1 MKDYF
6 VSFWNYLEKLSVH
19 EIDSPNEKR
28 RRMTLVMIAILCCLV
43 GILVGT
49 RDLIIAGINSAVVIP
64 YTFTALVG
72 IALIV
77 YFMNKKFN
85 LLLYSFLF
93 TILIIPVLFQW
104 SVGGFSSRSAISLI
118 FWALLAPFGSLMFQD
133 IKKANWWFIAFIGL
147 VIISLSL
154 DKNFAQYSLKGP
166 HSELMVSHGI
176 NIIGFS
182 ITIFITMRY
191 FVHAFQREHSRAE
204 KLVLELTKTNGEL
217 HATLME
223 LKETQTELVQTEK
236 MAALGKLAASIAHE
250 MNNPI
255 GALKS
260 SADLS
265 ARCVSKM
272 EKYFNDHKGL
282 TEVENDTAFRNFV
295 QILKD
300 NSHVLTSASD
310 RVATTVGGF
319 ISFARLDEAEFDKVD
334 IHQGIENTLSL
345 IQRETKEDI
354 NIVKKYGEIPKISC
368 YPAELN
374 QVFMNLLT
382 NAVHSIK
389 GKGKITIHTF
399 LENEKVH
406 VKIVDTGVGIPQ
418 EKIKHLFDP
427 RITRHGIRVKALLGL
442 FTNFNIIKKHNG
454 TMKVESEIGK
464 GSTFTIILPTD
475 FEKVEKL

>member
-1 MKDYF
+1 MKHYF
-6 VSFWNYLEKLSVH
+6 VGFWNYLEKLSVH
-19 EIDSPNEKR
+19 QTDAPDAKR
-28 RRMTLVMIAILCCLV
+28 RKVTLVLTAILCCLV
-43 GILVGT
+43 SILVGT

-64 YTFTALVG
+64 YTFTILVG
-72 IALIV
+72 IALII
-77 YFMNKKFN
+77 YFFTKKFS
-85 LLLYSFLF
+85 LLLYAFLF
-93 TILIIPVLFQW
+93 TILIMPVLFQW
-104 SVGGFSSRSAISLI
+104 SIGGFSSRAAISLI

-133 IKKANWWFIAFIGL
+133 VRRANWWFAAFIGL
-147 VIISLSL
+147 VVLSLFL
-154 DKNFAQYSLKGP
+154 DKNFSQYSLKGP

-191 FVHAFQREHSRAE
+191 FVNAFQREHSRAE
-204 KLVLELTKTNGEL
+204 KLVAELTRTNGEL
-217 HATLME
+217 QATLIE
-223 LKETQTELVQTEK
+223 LRETQTELVQTEK
-236 MAALGKLAASIAHE
+236 MAALGKLAAGIAHE

-272 EKYFNDHKGL
+272 EKYFDAHEGL
-282 TEVENDTAFRNFV
+282 IEVENDNTFRNFV

-300 NSHVLTSASD
+300 NSRVLTSASD

-334 IHQGIENTLSL
+334 IHKGIENTLTL
-345 IQRETKEDI
+345 IQPEISEEISIRK
-354 NIVKKYGEIPKISC
+354 NYGKIPKITC

-382 NAVHSIK
+382 NAVRAIK
-389 GKGKITIHTF
+389 TKGEIRINTF

-406 VKIVDTGVGIPQ
+406 VEIVDTGIGIPQ

-442 FTNFNIIKKHNG
+442 FTNFNIIKKHHG

-475 FEKVEKL
+475 LEQVEIP